1 MDINLTNSLF
11 ERLQKGEDIEAIAS
25 DLTKSLNAANSRY
38 EAEIREKEKQ
48 EAQLK
53 NGAKR
58 EAVKEFLAAINKV
71 VEAWGLMS
79 LSKDFKYEID
89 DETIDEYISQFD
101 LIASMCKKIYLTE
114 DKPPEKRDAVQDFLD
129 KFVR

>member
-1 MDINLTNSLF
+1 MDINLTNSLL

-38 EAEIREKEKQ
+38 EAEIREKKKQ
-48 EAQLK
+48 EELK
-53 NGAKR
+53 TGVKR

-71 VEAWGLMS
+71 VEAWGLTA
-79 LSKDFKYEID
+79 LGNDFRFEID
-89 DETIDEYISQFD
+89 DESINDYINQFD
-101 LIASMCKKIYLTE
+101 LLASMCKKIYLTE